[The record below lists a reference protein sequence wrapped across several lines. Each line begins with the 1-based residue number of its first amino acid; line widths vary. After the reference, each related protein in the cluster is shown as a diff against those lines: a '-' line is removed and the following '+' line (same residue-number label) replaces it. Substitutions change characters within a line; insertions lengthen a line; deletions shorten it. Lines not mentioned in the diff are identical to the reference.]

1 MHHLEITQ
9 LLLDTITPLPDHK
22 IQGITCGAHI
32 AGVESRNMGL
42 ATWAWGGREPVP
54 FEKLPAAGE
63 NTSAR
68 ELARLI
74 KTDNPLEASLGMA
87 ALNSLIPEPARENL
101 ETINAKDLILGLG
114 KNKKVAIIG
123 HFPFVKQLRNQFED
137 LMVFEKKPQ
146 PGDISADR
154 IPEKMPQADLVAVT
168 ATTIANKTL
177 GGILDCCSKNAV
189 KIIIGPS
196 TPLTP
201 ALFDLGFSFIAGSLV
216 RDRDT
221 ARQGI
226 KANIPFK
233 QLKGVDHVIMARDKN
248 F

>member
-1 MHHLEITQ
+1 MHHLKIIE
-9 LLLDTITPLPDHK
+9 LLLDTIKDIPDHK
-22 IQGITCGAHI
+22 IQSITCGAHI
-32 AGVESRNMGL
+32 AGVESLNMGL

-54 FEKLPAAGE
+54 FEKLPAPETYTSAGE
-63 NTSAR
+63 
-68 ELARLI
+68 LAQLI
-74 KTDNPLEASLGMA
+74 QDNNPLNASLGMA
-87 ALNSLIPEPARENL
+87 ALNSLLPEPARESL
-101 ETINAKDLILGLG
+101 EPINAKDLILSLG
-114 KNKKVAIIG
+114 KGKKVAIIG
-123 HFPFVKQLRNQFED
+123 HFPFVKQLKNQFED

-146 PGDISADR
+146 PGDISADL
-154 IPEKMPQADLVAVT
+154 IPEKMPRADLVALT

-177 GGILDCCSKNAV
+177 GGILDHCSKNAV

-216 RDRDT
+216 RNREI

-226 KANIPFK
+226 KADISFK
-233 QLKGVDHVIMARDKN
+233 QLKGVDHVIMTRDKN